1 MSKKFIIS
9 EKEKSR
15 ISNIHNKRILMER
28 EGDKLSEQTTQQPT
42 QTAPQQPTQT
52 APQQPSAPTT
62 PRYSTAV
69 CPAGKVKC
77 DQTVLRIQVR
87 MNDECAELSP
97 KLVEDGIYGK
107 NTTAAW
113 ALCKSKLKP
122 TKQVQGGGSQSTQTT
137 GTTPEVKVG
146 EPISANDIA
155 TLIGK

>member
-28 EGDKLSEQTTQQPT
+28 EGEQTPQQPT

-52 APQQPSAPTT
+52 TPQQPSAPTT

-69 CPAGKVKC
+69 CPAGKPKC

-87 MNDECAELSP
+87 MNDECTELSP

-113 ALCKSKLKP
+113 ALCKTKLKP
-122 TKQVQGGGSQSTQTT
+122 TKQVQGGGGQSTQTP
-137 GTTPEVKVG
+137 GVTPEVKVG
-146 EPISANDIA
+146 EPLTANDIA
-155 TLIGK
+155 TLTGK